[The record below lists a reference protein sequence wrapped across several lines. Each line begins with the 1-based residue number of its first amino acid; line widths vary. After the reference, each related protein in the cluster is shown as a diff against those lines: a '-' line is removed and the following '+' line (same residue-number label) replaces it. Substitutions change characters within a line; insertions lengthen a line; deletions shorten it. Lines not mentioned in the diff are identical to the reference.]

1 MKDPSMKEFDP
12 NSAADLSSGIFG
24 LPFSFQEA
32 KLIFLPVPWEA
43 TTSYGGGTSKGP
55 AAIEEASYQV
65 DLFDLEVSKPYEAGM
80 HMLPASKK
88 IAAWNRQAKADAQ
101 KIIRAGGR
109 IGKNKALAKALAS
122 VNKISALVNEEVRR
136 ESARILKAGKI
147 IGLVGGD
154 HASPFGA
161 IQAMAEV
168 EKNFGVLHVDA
179 HSDTRDAYEGFQW
192 SHASIIRNVLD
203 HIPEVRKLVQVGIR
217 DFCEE
222 EWEYIRQSNG
232 RMEAYFDLDCQ
243 KKKAAGEGWA
253 AQVKEIVAKLPAKVW
268 ITFDVDGL
276 DPRFCPNTGTPVPGG
291 LDYAEALML
300 IGEVARSGREII
312 GFDLNEV
319 SPGDGRGV
327 SRGLNE
333 WDANV
338 GARLLYKLS
347 AWTLASQGIRPR
359 VKR

>member
-1 MKDPSMKEFDP
+1 MKDFDP
-12 NSAADLSSGIFG
+12 NSAADLDSGIFG
-24 LPFSFQEA
+24 LPHSFEDA

-55 AAIEEASYQV
+55 AAIAEASYQV
-65 DLFDLEVSKPYEAGM
+65 DLFDLEVSNPFEAGM
-80 HMLPASKK
+80 HILPASKK
-88 IAAWNRQAKADAQ
+88 IAAWNKAAKADAQ

-109 IGKNKALAKALAS
+109 IGKNKSLAKALAN
-122 VNKISALVNEEVRR
+122 VNKISAQVNEEVRK
-136 ESARILKAGKI
+136 ESARILASGKI

-154 HASPFGA
+154 HGSPFGA
-161 IQAMAEV
+161 IEAMAEV
-168 EKNFGVLHVDA
+168 EESFGLLHIDA

-192 SHASIIRNVLD
+192 SHASILRNVMD
-203 HIPEVRKLVQVGIR
+203 QIPQVSKLVQVGIR
-217 DFCEE
+217 DFCQE
-222 EWEYIRQSNG
+222 EWDYIQESNG
-232 RMEAYFDLDCQ
+232 RIETFFDLDCQ
-243 KKKAAGEGWA
+243 KKIANGENWQ
-253 AQVKEIVAKLPAKVW
+253 AQVKQIVSRLPQKVW

-291 LDYAEALML
+291 LDYAEAVIL
-300 IGEVARSGREII
+300 IGEVARSGRTIV

-319 SPGDGRGV
+319 SPGD
-327 SRGLNE
+327 SE

-347 AWTLASQGIRPR
+347 AWTLASHGLRPL